1 MTDRPAPD
9 QRPSLSEIA
18 RIVGDDDPETLA
30 QIQATGASLAEIEKA
45 VLWASGAEDVLGDA
59 PHPLEGAAALVY
71 DILTADAPE
80 EERR

>member
-1 MTDRPAPD
+1 MTPPVPDSRPT
-9 QRPSLSEIA
+9 LSEIA
-18 RIVGDDDPETLA
+18 RIVRDDDPEKLA
-30 QIQATGASLAEIEKA
+30 RILATGATIAEIEKA
-45 VLWASGAEDVLGDA
+45 VLWASGAEDVLGEA